1 MKFQVKLYLAKMNG
15 EYYIVVQE
23 KPKKFPR
30 PYTLKEIIYDLGIWG
45 EMKGASGDGI
55 PGAHSI
61 WQGLEVLCVLWLIK
75 ITLYKC
81 GSS

>member
-1 MKFQVKLYLAKMNG
+1 MLF
-15 EYYIVVQE
+15 
-23 KPKKFPR
+23 KKNQRNSPR

-45 EMKGASGDGI
+45 EMKGASGDDI
-55 PGAHSI
+55 PGTHSI